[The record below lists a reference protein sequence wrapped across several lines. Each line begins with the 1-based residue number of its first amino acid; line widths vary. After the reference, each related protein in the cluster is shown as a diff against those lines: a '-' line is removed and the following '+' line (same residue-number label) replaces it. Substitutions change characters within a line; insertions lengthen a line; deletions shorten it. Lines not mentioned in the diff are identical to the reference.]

1 MIRYWP
7 AKLWSAKKP
16 QEAIKPTYNNNE
28 QLAFGSKTPNRNV
41 SLIVNHQFAC
51 VEAGKNT
58 VVRNG
63 PPGLSSSILLRE
75 TGELQMSL
83 PIFERW

>member
-58 VVRNG
+58 VVRNDTTRPKLINSFKG
-63 PPGLSSSILLRE
+63 SGE
-75 TGELQMSL
+75 TTNV
-83 PIFERW
+83 ITYF